1 MVEAHSGLA
10 EALGGF
16 TILLLVL
23 AGLRVFARSS
33 RLPAESWILIA
44 GLIYGLALRQFP
56 MLPVLEI
63 SPDLVI
69 LLLLPALIFASAR
82 TLPPSQLKAQAL
94 PVLFFATVGVVLTLF
109 LIGLPLYGMT
119 VLPLADALLFASA
132 VAATD
137 PSAVSAIF
145 QRFAVPEQLA
155 ALIEGESLF
164 NDGTA
169 ILLFF
174 TMASLVIGMENFNVA
189 DTALTFGRTI
199 LIAVVLGSALG
210 WGAGRLIRFWSVQNQ
225 FSGIS
230 ITLALVYG
238 SFLIA
243 EKLLHVSGVITVMF
257 AAWVF
262 VFQRAPAAV
271 AKAPVPAGF
280 EPAGSHPELFVGFW
294 DYVSQLAGGIL
305 FFALGVTVGRHDFP
319 FTWLIPA
326 SIVVLLL
333 ARMLV
338 IYGGSLL
345 FHKTRQKVPQA
356 WQHIL
361 VLGGLRGAV
370 SVALVLMLPET
381 YVYREYMLCLV
392 LVLCLYT
399 LVVHPLLLQ
408 AYLQRQRLTD

>member
-1 MVEAHSGLA
+1 MDTTASFPET
-10 EALGGF
+10 LGGF
-16 TILLLVL
+16 AILLLVL
-23 AGLRVFARSS
+23 ASLRVFARSS

-44 GLIYGLALRQFP
+44 GLLYGITLRSVP
-56 MLPVLEI
+56 SLPVLEL

-82 TLPPSQLKAQAL
+82 ELSPQHLKAQGQPIL
-94 PVLFFATVGVVLTLF
+94 LYATVGVVGSLF
-109 LIGLPLYGMT
+109 LIGLPLYAVT
-119 VLPLADALLFASA
+119 VLPLGDALLFAAA

-145 QRFAVPEQLA
+145 QRFHVPHRLA

-174 TMASLVIGMENFNVA
+174 TMASLVIGMETFSLT
-189 DTALTFGRTI
+189 DTALTFGWMV
-199 LIAVVLGSALG
+199 AVAVLLGCALG
-210 WGAGRLIRFWSVQNQ
+210 WCAGRLIRYWAVQNQ
-225 FSGIS
+225 FPGIS

-238 SFLIA
+238 GFLVA

-257 AAWVF
+257 AAWMF
-262 VFQRAPAAV
+262 VFQRRPKAASSEQPAPA
-271 AKAPVPAGF
+271 VPG
-280 EPAGSHPELFVGFW
+280 HPEFFVGFW
-294 DYVSQLAGGIL
+294 DYISQLAGGIL

-319 FTWLIPA
+319 FTWLIPG
-326 SIVVLLL
+326 SIAVLVL

-338 IYGGSLL
+338 IYGGAQLL
-345 FHKTRQKVPQA
+345 RLTRAPVPRA
-356 WQHIL
+356 WQHVL

-370 SVALVLMLPET
+370 SIALLLMLPED
-381 YVYREYMLCLV
+381 YIYREYMLCLA

-399 LVVHPLLLQ
+399 LIIHPLLLQ
-408 AYLQRQRLTD
+408 AYLKRQNLEDPG

>member
-1 MVEAHSGLA
+1 MVESHSGLS
-10 EALGGF
+10 EILGGF

-23 AGLRVFARSS
+23 AGLKVFARST
-33 RLPAESWILIA
+33 RLPAESWILLA
-44 GLIYGLALRQFP
+44 GLLYGLTLRQLP

-82 TLPPSQLKAQAL
+82 SLDPSHLKAQAL
-94 PVLFFATVGVVLTLF
+94 PILFYASIGVVLTLF
-109 LIGLPLYGMT
+109 LIGLPLYGMSE
-119 VLPLADALLFASA
+119 LPLADALLFASA

-145 QRFAVPEQLA
+145 QRFAVPEKLS

-174 TMASLVIGMENFNVA
+174 TMASLVIGMETFDAA
-189 DTALTFGRTI
+189 DTALTFGRTV
-199 LIAVVLGSALG
+199 LVAMLLGSALG
-210 WGAGRLIRFWSVQNQ
+210 WTAGRLIRFWSVQNQ
-225 FSGIS
+225 FPGIS
-230 ITLALVYG
+230 ITIALVYG
-238 SFLIA
+238 GFLVA
-243 EKLLHVSGVITVMF
+243 ERLLHVSGVITVMF

-262 VFQRAPAAV
+262 VFQRRPASPAPADTAT
-271 AKAPVPAGF
+271 G
-280 EPAGSHPELFVGFW
+280 GHPELFTGFW
-294 DYVSQLAGGIL
+294 DYISQLAGGLL

-326 SIVVLLL
+326 SILVLLL
-333 ARMLV
+333 ARALV
-338 IYGGSLL
+338 IYGGGLL
-345 FHKTRQKVPQA
+345 FYGTRHKMPIA
-356 WQHIL
+356 WQHVL

-381 YVYREYMLCLV
+381 YVYRDFMLCLA

-399 LVVHPLLLQ
+399 LVVHPLI
-408 AYLQRQRLTD
+408 LQRYLLRQPLQE